1 MIQSLQTI
9 KGYFADGSYP
19 SKSQID
25 DTLDTLAQGLNN
37 QGRVIQASF
46 SGYSGG
52 LDPAAFSSV
61 YTSPY
66 NPYTPLP
73 LSAIKMEVIPRI
85 GIYDHSTSVVLMIH
99 NDGFWQN
106 RIGSSY
112 NNHPFDGAMFVTWKA
127 DGGEGTYLTAKV
139 NDTYWRTVNGNY
151 VAEPQIVEIPVGTCA
166 AFVYIGHTDET
177 TGNDYGEFMY
187 IGGGIP
193 RTSAQLTELYN
204 TGAVSSAASVS
215 VAAPSIQKITVGDNV
230 TINNITYNSGYAAP
244 HYTDI
249 AITDIISSY
258 NVDMSNSDFLVIA
271 NDGYFSDGT
280 VEVNGSNVPFTKMYV
295 SCGSEV
301 DNSVGITVI
310 DNNSAAMFAKITDS
324 QNTTKY
330 VPVGRAITITPYE
343 LSQLQQSSSGSD
355 YNYGEYY

>member
-1 MIQSLQTI
+1 
-9 KGYFADGSYP
+9 
-19 SKSQID
+19 
-25 DTLDTLAQGLNN
+25 
-37 QGRVIQASF
+37 
-46 SGYSGG
+46 
-52 LDPAAFSSV
+52 
-61 YTSPY
+61 
-66 NPYTPLP
+66 
-73 LSAIKMEVIPRI
+73 
-85 GIYDHSTSVVLMIH
+85 
-99 NDGFWQN
+99 
-106 RIGSSY
+106 
-112 NNHPFDGAMFVTWKA
+112 MFVTWQA
-127 DGGEGTYLTAKV
+127 TGGEGTYLTAKV

-177 TGNDYGEFMY
+177 TGNDYGEFQY

-215 VAAPSIQKITVGDNV
+215 VAAPSVQKVTIGNDV
-230 TINNITYNSGYAAP
+230 TINNITYSSGYAAP

-249 AITDIISSY
+249 AITDIISAY

-271 NDGYFSDGT
+271 NDGYFSDGKID
-280 VEVNGSNVPFTKMYV
+280 VNGSNVPFTKMYV
-295 SCGSEV
+295 SCGSSV

-310 DNNSAAMFAKITDS
+310 DSNSAAMFAKITDS